1 MARRARGFTLAEAA
15 VTLAIAGVL
24 ALLALPS
31 LTQLHRHTQ
40 ARSASHLLG
49 ASLSGARSA
58 AVSRR
63 RAVSV
68 CPVDAAGRCRSDGV
82 WDDGWIVFAD
92 PDAIGQPRGQADVLR
107 HGQAPRG
114 VRIRSAP
121 SRSRVRFLP
130 QGRAAGSNLTVMV
143 CSGHPRVDGA
153 SIIVS
158 NVGRIRTQRL
168 APGHPNCRGA

>member
-1 MARRARGFTLAEAA
+1 MTHHPRGFTLAETA
-15 VTLAIAGVL
+15 VILAIAGVL

-31 LTQLHRHTQ
+31 MTQQHTQ

-49 ASLSGARSA
+49 ASLAGARSA

-82 WDDGWIVFAD
+82 WDEGWIVFAD
-92 PDAIGQPRGQADVLR
+92 PDALGQPRGQADILR

-114 VRIRSAP
+114 LRMRSAP

-130 QGRAAGSNLTVMV
+130 QGRAAGSNVTVTV

-158 NVGRIRTQRL
+158 NVGRIRTERL
-168 APGHPNCRGA
+168 APGHPDCSGA